1 MLAETHD
8 IFCVEYTLRRSR
20 VIVIGVLKQLQDSSR
35 GCSRRF
41 FGVFFG
47 IGSHFRAQSQED
59 SVTDVIGYKR

>member
-1 MLAETHD
+1 MLFNDKTVKYD
-8 IFCVEYTLRRSR
+8 LIILYYTITIIISFIVCV
-20 VIVIGVLKQLQDSSR
+20 SR